1 MKKQVLDFIK
11 ELAASWSE
19 QRVPSMGAALAYYA
33 MFSIAPLLFIAIS
46 IAGLFFG
53 AEAVRGAVFE
63 QLAGLMGQ
71 NSAQAIQE
79 LIAHV
84 SQPKTGVL
92 GAAIGAAGLL
102 LGASGVFAELQS
114 AMDVIWRVPPQ
125 AKPSGIWG
133 FVHTRLL
140 TFGMVLGLGFLVVVS
155 LLLSTALAAL
165 GKWWGGYL
173 EGWQYLGQAL
183 DLVVNLLVLTG
194 VFGAIFK
201 FMPSRPVQWRDVWVG
216 AAVTAI
222 LFTVGKFLIG
232 LYLGKSS
239 VASSF
244 GAFGSV
250 VIVMVWVY
258 YSAQIFYLGAEFG
271 WVYAHRFGSRRDQA
285 RIGISESK
293 SLAESKPGSNP
304 IPMVDRR
311 RPKTYPRLSYPTAF
325 LAGAL
330 LGALRSVRGQHGSH
344 QH

>member
-1 MKKQVLDFIK
+1 MRKQVLDFVK

-46 IAGLFFG
+46 MAGLFFG
-53 AEAVRGAVFE
+53 ADAVRGAVFA
-63 QLAGLMGQ
+63 QLADLMGQ
-71 NSAQAIQE
+71 TSTQAIQE
-79 LIAHV
+79 LLAHV
-84 SQPKTGVL
+84 SQPKTGAL
-92 GAAIGAAGLL
+92 GAVIGAVGLL
-102 LGASGVFAELQS
+102 LGASGVFSELQS
-114 AMDVIWRVPPQ
+114 AMDVIWRVPAQ

-133 FVHTRLL
+133 FLRTRLL

-173 EGWQYLGQAL
+173 EGWQYLAQVL
-183 DLVVNLLVLTG
+183 DLVVNLLVLAG

-201 FMPSRPVQWRDVWVG
+201 FMPSRPVQWRDVWIG
-216 AAVTAI
+216 AAVTAL
-222 LFTVGKFLIG
+222 LFTIGKFLIG

-250 VIVMVWVY
+250 VVVMVWVY

-271 WVYAHRFGSRRDQA
+271 WVYSHRFGSRRD
-285 RIGISESK
+285 R
-293 SLAESKPGSNP
+293 PGMALRDANAP
-304 IPMVDRR
+304 EAPAPKVVAIPMQDRR
-311 RPKTYPRLSYPTAF
+311 RQKKYPRLSYPAAF

-330 LGALRSVRGQHGSH
+330 LGALRSV
-344 QH
+344 